1 MSENR
6 VILTREGYEKLKAD
20 LDFMTSKKRVEIAKD
35 LHKARAF
42 GDLRENAEY
51 ESAKQAQALNERRI
65 AELGGRL
72 VRAEILEE
80 DRIPKDKAFL
90 GARVTLKE
98 LKTKE
103 VLEYQLVSPEEAD
116 YKENKVSVTSPV
128 GQALLGH
135 RKGET
140 VNIHAPAGEIK
151 YKIIKI
157 TR

>member
-42 GDLRENAEY
+42 GDLRENAEF
-51 ESAKQAQALNERRI
+51 ESAKQAQALNEKRI

-128 GQALLGH
+128 GRALLGH